1 MIWLTIIEV
10 IAGVVALV
18 RLLTTAIATS
28 NGKE

>member
-10 IAGVVALV
+10 IAGVVVLV
-18 RLLTTAIATS
+18 TLLTTAIATG